1 MPWHERLVLRILLI
15 EDHERLSEHIRH
27 GLETAEFAVEAF
39 SHGDEGL
46 AALEASRFDA
56 VVLDL
61 GLPDR
66 DGLEVLR
73 ALRARGDRT
82 PVLILT
88 SRIQVADR
96 VKGLDAGA
104 DDYLTKPFAMEE
116 LRARLNAILRRP
128 SEELFDFERS
138 ESFDS
143 GAREAQV
150 AGQPLAL
157 TRRET
162 SLLEHLLR
170 RNGKVVPKGFLEESL
185 FGLED
190 GASANTV
197 EVLVHRL
204 RKKLEQAAAD
214 AVVHTVRGVGY
225 VLTTDAPT
233 AARDNGQAAM
243 DGRPR

>member
-1 MPWHERLVLRILLI
+1 LRILLI

-27 GLETAEFAVEAF
+27 GLEMAEFSVEAF
-39 SHGDEGL
+39 SQGDEGL
-46 AALEASRFDA
+46 AALETSRFDA

-66 DGLEVLR
+66 DGLDVLR

-128 SEELFDFERS
+128 SESLGTVLS
-138 ESFDS
+138 AGNLSFDS
-143 GAREAQV
+143 GAREARV
-150 AGQPLAL
+150 AGRPLAL

-170 RNGKVVPKGFLEESL
+170 RNGKVVPKDFLEDSL

-204 RKKLEQAAAD
+204 RKKLELAAAD

-225 VLTTDAPT
+225 VLTTDAPSTDRSSDRVAT
-233 AARDNGQAAM
+233 AGK
-243 DGRPR
+243 PR